1 MNHADNTK
9 VSAFVSRKQ
18 AGNIATVS
26 FNINSSYEMPINLL
40 TSDISQFQSVL
51 TCAAKLIDLEKSISN
66 EYVKDT
72 LFSEYAKT
80 LEDKHRS
87 ECISLE
93 QRTIAEVTSKI
104 SPLLETIQS
113 KELSFSDQIK
123 QLRSEHESQIKQ
135 IQREKKKLEDDTTA
149 IQCDLVASLKRDT
162 KALQK
167 QITELEKQLQSAS
180 TGEQII
186 REQCKAESER
196 IIKMIE
202 DKHEKAMVILK
213 DSYEQATK
221 LRDEMLQQRERALV
235 KREEDQLITLQRNAS
250 SSFRGTDGESF
261 FQDLVQDKM
270 KWKLTN
276 TSKIPHSC
284 DYSSIIHD
292 SSIFFEVK
300 NYTSEVRQDEVSKFL
315 RDMKEHPEVN
325 IGIFISL
332 NTRIVGKNSDI
343 PIIIEWINETQCAL
357 YIHCFKSLDIDMTLS
372 VIDQIIKL
380 TVLYTKRLVSQGGL
394 SEESILQPII
404 DKAKIYVDQYL
415 LEASNLMKRI
425 VNDKKRHLDIV
436 ESTYSNTI
444 ASLKTQNAAINTVF
458 EILCGS
464 YKEDMVIDES
474 LIQDP
479 VISLKKSK
487 KSTTKY

>member
-1 MNHADNTK
+1 MSCSDPIK
-9 VSAFVSRKQ
+9 ISAFVSRIQ
-18 AGNIATVS
+18 AGALAVVS
-26 FNINSSYEMPINLL
+26 FNVNSSYEMPINLL

-87 ECISLE
+87 ECFALE
-93 QRTIAEVTSKI
+93 QRAITEVTSKI

-113 KELSFSDQIK
+113 KEISFSDQIK
-123 QLRSEHESQIKQ
+123 QVRSEYESQIKQ
-135 IQREKKKLEDDTTA
+135 IQREKKKLEDDATA
-149 IQCDLVASLKRDT
+149 TKCDLEASLKRDT
-162 KALQK
+162 KGLQK
-167 QITELEKQLQSAS
+167 QIAELEKQLQSAS

-186 REQCKAESER
+186 REQCKTESER

-221 LRDEMLQQRERALV
+221 LRDEMLQQKERALV
-235 KREEDQLITLQRNAS
+235 KREQDQLTALQRNAS
-250 SSFRGTDGESF
+250 SSFRGTDGETF

-284 DYSSIIHD
+284 DYSSNIHD

-300 NYTSEVRQDEVSKFL
+300 NYTSEVRQEEVSKFL
-315 RDMKEHPEVN
+315 RDMKEHPEVT

-332 NTRIVGKNSDI
+332 NTRIVGKNSEI
-343 PIIIEWINETQCAL
+343 PIFIEWIHENQCAI
-357 YIHCFKSLDIDMTLS
+357 YIHSFKDMDMDATLS
-372 VIDQIIKL
+372 VVDQLIK
-380 TVLYTKRLVSQGGL
+380 VIALYTNRLRLSGEV
-394 SEESILQPII
+394 SEESKFQPMI
-404 DKAKIYVDQYL
+404 DKAKIYIEQYIN
-415 LEASNLMKRI
+415 ESSILMKRI
-425 VNDKKRHLDIV
+425 VNDKKRHLEIV

-444 ASLKTQNAAINTVF
+444 ASLKTQNTAISTVF

-464 YKEDMVIDES
+464 YKEDMTIDEL

-479 VISLKKSK
+479 VVSLKKSK

>member
-1 MNHADNTK
+1 MSCPDPTK
-9 VSAFVSRKQ
+9 ISAFVSRKHV
-18 AGNIATVS
+18 GNLATVS
-26 FNINSSYEMPINLL
+26 FNVNSSYEMPINLL

-87 ECISLE
+87 ECLALE
-93 QRTIAEVTSKI
+93 QRAITEVTSKI
-104 SPLLETIQS
+104 SPLIETIQS
-113 KELSFSDQIK
+113 KEISFSDQLK
-123 QLRSEHESQIKQ
+123 QIRSDYESQIKQ

-149 IQCDLVASLKRDT
+149 TKCDLEASLKRDT

-167 QITELEKQLQSAS
+167 QIAELEKQLQSAS

-196 IIKMIE
+196 MIKMIE
-202 DKHEKAMVILK
+202 DKHEKAMVVLK

-221 LRDEMLQQRERALV
+221 LRDEMLQQKERALV
-235 KREEDQLITLQRNAS
+235 KREQDQLTTLQRNAS
-250 SSFRGTDGESF
+250 SSFRGTDGETF

-284 DYSSIIHD
+284 DYSSNIHG

-300 NYTSEVRQDEVSKFL
+300 NYTSEVRQEEVSKFL
-315 RDMKEHPEVN
+315 RDMKEHPEVT

-332 NTRIVGKNSDI
+332 NTRIVGKNSEI
-343 PIIIEWINETQCAL
+343 PIFIEWIHETQCAI
-357 YIHCFKSLDIDMTLS
+357 YIHSFKDMDMDATLS
-372 VIDQIIKL
+372 VVDQLIK
-380 TVLYTKRLVSQGGL
+380 VIALYTNRLRSSGEV
-394 SEESILQPII
+394 SEESKFQPII
-404 DKAKIYVDQYL
+404 DKAKIYIEQYIN
-415 LEASNLMKRI
+415 ESSVLMKRI
-425 VNDKKRHLDIV
+425 INDKKRHLEIV

-444 ASLKTQNAAINTVF
+444 ASLKTQNTAISTVF

-464 YKEDMVIDES
+464 YKEDMTIDES
-474 LIQDP
+474 LIQES
-479 VISLKKSK
+479 VIPLKKQK
-487 KSTTKY
+487 KNVAKY